1 MTDTRA
7 PRIISMSPSAV
18 MVTEPV
24 YKARVKSG
32 GEWRKFKDRI
42 RIEIS
47 VGADYHNGPKF
58 AAVKDLINRNHLAW
72 MKAYGDAKKIP
83 PADDPRIAAVDLCIN
98 CTLQRYN
105 QIAEGVGVRQATS
118 DAFEEGTAWRD
129 RHQPLIDQILVPVR
143 IHRWPDWITAL
154 EFQNKL
160 RRIKALAE
168 ADRAFSDAVT
178 TDIETILERRKK
190 HGKQPTNEIAFRAC
204 SQDYIHEELAAFA
217 LMLPAVVI
225 YPGSNLASVEYFLT
239 NTIPGLELL
248 SSVHRVRIDFNKGNA
263 AVLTRTPDRHSP
275 PTRSRAQ
282 GCDAA

>member
-7 PRIISMSPSAV
+7 PRIISMSPGAV
-18 MVTEPV
+18 IVTEPV

-32 GEWRKFKDRI
+32 AEWRKFKDRI

-72 MKAYGDAKKIP
+72 MKAYGDGKKTP

-105 QIAEGVGVRQATS
+105 QIAEGVDERQATS
-118 DAFEEGTAWRD
+118 DAFEDGTAWRD
-129 RHQPLIDQILVPVR
+129 RHQPLIDQILVPVTV
-143 IHRWPDWITAL
+143 HRWPDWTTSR

-160 RRIKALAE
+160 QCVKSLAE
-168 ADRAFSDAVT
+168 ADRTFSDAVT
-178 TDIETILERRKK
+178 ADIETILQRRAK
-190 HGKQPTNEIAFRAC
+190 HGKQPSNETAFRAC

-217 LMLPAVVI
+217 LMPPAVVI

-239 NTIPGLELL
+239 HKISELELL
-248 SSVHRVRIDFNKGNA
+248 SSVHRVRIDFDKGNA
-263 AVLTRTPDRHSP
+263 AATVRTPDRLSP
-275 PTRSRAQ
+275 PARSRVR